1 MVKTNRKGKM
11 KSTGLAKRVKIL
23 EQKQAADDKNTEYK
37 VAYYSV
43 QQEMDDSWGNNS
55 GMAPRISQG
64 TGAENAASGS
74 TGAIRIGNEVNLRHW
89 SLEGY
94 IALPK
99 TSDGTL
105 NYPLSQVPCRVLLV
119 DNLTDD
125 SALAITDVLQ
135 NPLSSVQSLIS
146 PYKNS
151 ANASKRYK
159 VYADYK
165 FTLNREKD
173 KRINFKM
180 PIPKSGRILHYANG
194 AASSPSDFNMTL
206 LFYAQTSASGSN
218 QATFDYIVKS
228 RFTDA

>member
-1 MVKTNRKGKM
+1 MVKQNRKGKM
-11 KSTGLAKRVKIL
+11 KSNGLAKRVKIL
-23 EQKQAADDKNTEYK
+23 EQKQAADDKNTEFK
-37 VAYYSV
+37 VAYYSL
-43 QQEMDDSWGNNS
+43 QQTMDDSWASNS
-55 GMAPRISQG
+55 GMAPRITHG
-64 TGAENAASGS
+64 TGAENAASG
-74 TGAIRIGNEVNLRHW
+74 TAGAIRIGNEVNLRHW

-99 TSDGTL
+99 DVSGSVIEP
-105 NYPLSQVPCRVLLV
+105 NSQVPCRVLLV

-135 NPLSSVQSLIS
+135 NPLSSVQSVLS

-165 FTLNREKD
+165 FTLTREKD
-173 KRINFKM
+173 KRISFRM
-180 PIPKSGRILHYANG
+180 PLSKSGRILHYANG
-194 AASSPSDFNMTL
+194 SASTPSDFNMTL
-206 LFYAQTSASGSN
+206 LMYAQTSVTEDN
-218 QATFDYIVKS
+218 QPTFDYIIKS